1 MTDGVVPVLHQGA
14 ARRGLHA
21 SREEEGVSA
30 YVVLCE
36 TFARLCER
44 EVGLEGAGTRE
55 EVGVGEVGF
64 DPGIVGTRSGVGVGE
79 VGFDPG
85 TVGSVSVRAD
95 PGVCSPVNC
104 FITVAKGAGG
114 ACGAC

>member
-1 MTDGVVPVLHQGA
+1 MRA
-14 ARRGLHA
+14 AKTR
-21 SREEEGVSA
+21 GVSA

-36 TFARLCER
+36 TLARLCER
-44 EVGLEGAGTRE
+44 EVGLPSGTKEVVGA
-55 EVGVGEVGF
+55 
-64 DPGIVGTRSGVGVGE
+64 